1 MVNQQIY
8 DFFKNAHSQGF
19 GLAAAWLRQTT
30 DMDCHFFPESWENQ
44 QLRANY
50 GIPVEEEI
58 IFKRDT
64 SFWSSHDQGIVIT
77 DVTIYVHSDNSC
89 PQDYFYFDWDII
101 SYVNYKDEIFYFYN
115 YDNELLATLSSGMFF
130 KGGSFTES
138 NKANVAK
145 FLTEAASKV
154 SRRVFAG
161 DVIIDLENEE
171 KYDEALQALGQLS
184 EEALQDPWT
193 NLAYG
198 RIAIKKSFELE
209 EPSEELFNLANDKL
223 QKARELAGEDIWGKI
238 FWYTSYW
245 YGYNYACVGQH
256 YNARNCFINAL
267 DTDGDDMK
275 KDAMKML
282 DLCEDR
288 LKDIWDN
295 YLSTYDYNDRK
306 FLMPVR
312 DHQIAGCNV
321 TGIDTFRMSNIPSCI
336 KFPIG
341 HPVANELYIG
351 HPYMPELYV
360 PYKGHEDV
368 FFIDKIHELS
378 YILQCLGAE
387 EISISAVK
395 GKTVNEI
402 ENSNSRLSANTDFLV
417 VGGSAEVN
425 NDSKSKQSSQS
436 NVERTL
442 FLKFKPIK
450 KPYVPEGLIWYP
462 EQTKWQRLVESRL
475 NGNMLEYSEYVST
488 YDTSFTTSTETNDI
502 KASVE
507 YLWNKLEGNAS
518 SRVEKEFE
526 QTIETQWRV
535 DVKFQSMQDFDKPGS
550 SQSTALSANEQN
562 YLEALMDCAEGGEIS
577 DRERRMLDR
586 VRVSLGISE
595 MRAKELMA
603 SIHTPQLTEDEQEYV
618 EMYREYIEKGEI
630 TEKERNRLNKY
641 AAALGI
647 SSDRTKELELF
658 N

>member
-1 MVNQQIY
+1 M
-8 DFFKNAHSQGF
+8 
-19 GLAAAWLRQTT
+19 
-30 DMDCHFFPESWENQ
+30 
-44 QLRANY
+44 
-50 GIPVEEEI
+50 
-58 IFKRDT
+58 
-64 SFWSSHDQGIVIT
+64 
-77 DVTIYVHSDNSC
+77 
-89 PQDYFYFDWDII
+89 
-101 SYVNYKDEIFYFYN
+101 
-115 YDNELLATLSSGMFF
+115 
-130 KGGSFTES
+130 
-138 NKANVAK
+138 
-145 FLTEAASKV
+145 
-154 SRRVFAG
+154 
-161 DVIIDLENEE
+161 
-171 KYDEALQALGQLS
+171 
-184 EEALQDPWT
+184 
-193 NLAYG
+193 
-198 RIAIKKSFELE
+198 
-209 EPSEELFNLANDKL
+209 
-223 QKARELAGEDIWGKI
+223 AGEDIWEKI

-245 YGYNYACVGQH
+245 YGYNYACVGQN

-267 DTDGDDMK
+267 ETDGDDMK
-275 KDAMKML
+275 KDAMKMI

-312 DHQIAGCNV
+312 DHQIAGCTA

-336 KFPIG
+336 KFPVG

-351 HPYMPELYV
+351 HPYKPELYV

-387 EISISAVK
+387 EISITAVK

-402 ENSNSRLSANTDFLV
+402 ENSNSRFGANADFLV

-488 YDTSFTTSTETNDI
+488 YDTSFTSSTETNDI

-507 YLWNKLEGNAS
+507 YLWNKLDGNAS

-535 DVKFQSMQDFDKPGS
+535 DVKFQSMQDFDKLGS
-550 SQSTALSANEQN
+550 THSTALSANEQN
-562 YLEALMDCAEGGEIS
+562 YLETLMDCAEGGEIS

-586 VRVSLGISE
+586 MRVSLGISE
-595 MRAKELMA
+595 KRAEELMA
-603 SIHTPQLTEDEQEYV
+603 SIHKPQLTEDEREYV

-641 AAALGI
+641 ATALGI
-647 SSDRTKELELF
+647 SSDRTKELEQF